1 MGNASSIPQNSSPLV
16 VNWDGKSAIISRHIQ
31 YEVAIVNLHV
41 RSVDIYPQD
50 AVAAV
55 KAVRTFKESL
65 SHHEIYFTAY
75 LPQIGEEEFEL
86 SEDAWGKVL
95 ESITTLNVHVVGQDG
110 APFFQPLAV
119 GGDLTLDR

>member
-31 YEVAIVNLHV
+31 YE
-41 RSVDIYPQD
+41 D

-95 ESITTLNVHVVGQDG
+95 ESITTLNVHVVGQDDRQNPAVHTP
-110 APFFQPLAV
+110 APPYEVSTNGYQKIK
-119 GGDLTLDR
+119 